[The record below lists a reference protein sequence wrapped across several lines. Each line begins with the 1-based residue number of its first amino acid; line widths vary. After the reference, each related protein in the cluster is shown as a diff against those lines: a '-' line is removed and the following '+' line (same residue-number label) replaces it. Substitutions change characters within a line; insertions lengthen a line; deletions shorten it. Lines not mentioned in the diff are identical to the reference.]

1 MATAALRA
9 VAHLIPDVFPLLS
22 PLERSSADRT
32 GLRGSIAWTFHS
44 SNTLIA
50 PTDIT
55 SSTAT
60 GLNRLGNRPETKT
73 IDLVE
78 ENSGTSVL
86 VTDEVIQCRPGNPWI
101 TVTPEIRTAG
111 AQPQMAAC
119 GLEET
124 VQLRR
129 EAVSLSTGETA

>member
-1 MATAALRA
+1 MAPAALRA

-32 GLRGSIAWTFHS
+32 GLRGSIAGTFHS

-73 IDLVE
+73 IDLAE

-111 AQPQMAAC
+111 VQQQMAAPVSRKRC
-119 GLEET
+119 SSG
-124 VQLRR
+124 
-129 EAVSLSTGETA
+129 AKPVSLSTGETA